1 MRIPLLRR
9 LPRTPAI
16 IIATAASTAV
26 LVTATSAAAVTYYV
40 KLNQVNYG
48 TAQTTIKNSNG
59 TPLGLYAKSGS
70 APLYVNSTKQVNNLN
85 ADFLSGH
92 RGSWYA
98 KVNAK
103 TGIVPAA
110 DGGAKCPTGTVATG
124 GGGDVYRV
132 NADKTTTDL
141 PVYYSGPDFTDTGA
155 LVPNSWLVL
164 PDQAGLKDSTVHFDS
179 YVVCYNPTG
188 GPIPGSVSS
197 LSATSPTK
205 AALVKA
211 LASRR

>member
-9 LPRTPAI
+9 LPRTPVI

-48 TAQTTIKNSNG
+48 TAQTTIKNANG
-59 TPLGLYAKSGS
+59 TPLGLYAKSGY
-70 APLYVNSTKQVNNLN
+70 APLYVNSTKAVARLN
-85 ADFLSGH
+85 ADFLDGH
-92 RGSWYA
+92 HGSWYA

-103 TGIVPAA
+103 TGIVPAR
-110 DGGAKCPTGTVATG
+110 DNGAKCPTGTIATG
-124 GGGDVYRV
+124 GGGDVYRI
-132 NADKTTTDL
+132 NGDQTTTDI
-141 PVYYSGPDFTDTGA
+141 PVYYSGPDYTDTGA
-155 LVPNSWLVL
+155 LIPDSWLVL
-164 PDQAGLKDSTVHFDS
+164 PDEAGLKDPSVHLDS

-188 GPIPGSVSS
+188 GSIPGSVTT
-197 LSATSPTK
+197 LSAISPTK

-211 LASRR
+211 RAARR